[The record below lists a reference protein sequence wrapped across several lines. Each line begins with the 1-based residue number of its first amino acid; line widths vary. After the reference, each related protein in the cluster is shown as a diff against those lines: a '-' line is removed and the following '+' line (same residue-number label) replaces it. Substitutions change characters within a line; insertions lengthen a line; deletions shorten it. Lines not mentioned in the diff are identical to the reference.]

1 MSVQIK
7 NLKST
12 QQNKNCDLIGL
23 CGAIL
28 TACVIL
34 QCCKQDNVFNA
45 FALML
50 VKVDID
56 PRKKTIVKF
65 STNLLKHSCL
75 VLFILLLLIAPNEYL
90 HFTFF

>member
-1 MSVQIK
+1 
-7 NLKST
+7 
-12 QQNKNCDLIGL
+12 
-23 CGAIL
+23 
-28 TACVIL
+28 
-34 QCCKQDNVFNA
+34 
-45 FALML
+45 ML

-90 HFTFF
+90 HFTFFWI